1 MLYLSTA
8 VVSISDWLR
17 ISLVYCHLL
26 LCAFAIT
33 AVLKTDLKI
42 ILGKFTHAEISRAAA
57 GISWLLIGL
66 WASGLAIIYIDTGF
80 NPEVL
85 ATKSKLLLKLICVA
99 TLTLNGMVLH
109 KLSFPVLLRSAD
121 SIPLKASVLLV
132 VTGALSTSHWMLAAF
147 VGLSQPLGKLPTETL
162 LALYGLFVGTVV
174 MTSLFFIPLLSRFPK
189 ANVMRHHSE
198 PTGIKLIANKS

>member
-1 MLYLSTA
+1 MLYLLTS
-8 VVSISDWLR
+8 VVSTSDWLR

-42 ILGKFTHAEISRAAA
+42 VLGKFTRAEVSRAAA
-57 GISWLLIGL
+57 GISWLLAGL

-80 NPEVL
+80 SPEVL
-85 ATKSKLLLKLICVA
+85 ATKSKLLLKLLCVV

-109 KLSFPVLLRSAD
+109 KMSFPVLVRGAD
-121 SIPLKASVLLV
+121 SITLKESVLLV

-162 LALYGLFVGTVV
+162 LASYGVFVSAVII
-174 MTSLFFIPLLSRFPK
+174 TSLFFIPLLSCFPK
-189 ANVMRHHSE
+189 ADAMSRSRE
-198 PTGIKLIANKS
+198 STGVKLIAN